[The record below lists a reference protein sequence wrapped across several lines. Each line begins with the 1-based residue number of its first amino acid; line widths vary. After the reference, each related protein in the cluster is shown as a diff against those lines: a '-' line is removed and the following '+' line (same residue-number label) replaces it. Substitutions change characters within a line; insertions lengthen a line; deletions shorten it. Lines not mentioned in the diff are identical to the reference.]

1 MKVLV
6 IGGGGREHTLCWKLS
21 QSPEVKEIFAV
32 PGNAGISEIVQC
44 KETEYEKSFSS
55 LVGLVRKEGIDLTVV
70 GPEVPLVNGIVDYF
84 QKKGLAIFGPSKAAA
99 LLEGSKVF
107 AKRFMKKY
115 HIPAADFKVF
125 SDPDKAIAYVEK
137 RKGPVVI
144 KADGLAAGK
153 GVLVTETKQ
162 EAVKAIK
169 LIMEKKAF
177 GDAGKRILVE
187 EKLFGQEVSFI
198 VLTDGKTVRS
208 LVSSQDHKPIY
219 DYDQGPNTGG
229 MGAYSPGPISP
240 SLHKKIMRRIIIPT
254 LQGMKEEGREFRG
267 VLYAGLMIKGGEPKV
282 LEFNVRFGDPESQA
296 TLPRLKNDLLEVL
309 LAVQEQSLNQVHLE
323 WRSQAAVCVILASRG
338 YPGSYDKG
346 KSIKGLEKLSR
357 LPNIFTFYA
366 GVKREDHGLVTSGG
380 RVLGVTALSKNLK
393 EAIRQV
399 YRAVEKVHFEGMY
412 YRRDIG
418 YKALKKRQLWLTKK
432 ANVIR

>member
-6 IGGGGREHTLCWKLS
+6 IGGGGREHALCWELS
-21 QSPEVKEIFAV
+21 RSPQVEEIFAV
-32 PGNAGISEIVQC
+32 PGNAGISEIAQC
-44 KETEYEKSFSS
+44 KKIEYEKNFSS
-55 LVGLVRKEGIDLTVV
+55 LAGLVSKEGIGLTIV

-84 QKKGLAIFGPSKAAA
+84 QKKGLVIFGPSKAAA

-115 HIPAADFKVF
+115 HIPTADFKVF
-125 SDPDKAIAYVEK
+125 SNPDKAIAYVEK
-137 RKGPVVI
+137 RKAPIVI

-153 GVLVTETKQ
+153 GVLVTETPQK
-162 EAVKAIK
+162 AVKAIK

-177 GDAGKRILVE
+177 GEAGKRILVE

-198 VLTDGKTVRS
+198 VLTDGKTVRP

-219 DYDQGPNTGG
+219 DHDQGPNTGG
-229 MGAYSPGPISP
+229 MGAYSPGPISA

-254 LQGMKEEGREFRG
+254 LQGMKEEGREFKG
-267 VLYAGLMIKGGEPKV
+267 VLYAGLMIKGADPKV
-282 LEFNVRFGDPESQA
+282 LEFNVRFGDPETQV

-309 LAVQEQSLNQVHLE
+309 LAVQDQSLNQVHLE
-323 WRSQAAVCVILASRG
+323 WRPQAAVCVILASRG

-346 KSIKGLEKLSR
+346 KPIKGLEKLSR

-366 GVKREDHGLVTSGG
+366 GVKREDHRLVTSGG

-393 EAIRQV
+393 EAVRQA
-399 YRAVEKVHFEGMY
+399 YRAVDKVYFEGMY
-412 YRRDIG
+412 CRRDIG
-418 YKALKKRQLWLTKK
+418 YKAVGKKR
-432 ANVIR
+432 

>member
-6 IGGGGREHTLCWKLS
+6 IGGGGREHALCRELS
-21 QSPEVKEIFAV
+21 QSPQVEEIFAV
-32 PGNAGISEIVQC
+32 PGNAGISEIAQC
-44 KETEYEKSFSS
+44 KKIEYEKNFSS
-55 LVGLVRKEGIDLTVV
+55 LAGLVNKEGIDLTVV
-70 GPEVPLVNGIVDYF
+70 GPEIPLVNGIVDYF
-84 QKKGLAIFGPSKAAA
+84 QKKGLAIFGPSRAAA
-99 LLEGSKVF
+99 SLEGSKVF

-115 HIPAADFKVF
+115 HIPTADFKVF

-137 RKGPVVI
+137 RKDPVVI

-153 GVLVTETKQ
+153 GVLVTETPQK
-162 EAVKAIK
+162 AVKAIK

-177 GDAGKRILVE
+177 GEAGKRILVE

-198 VLTDGKTVRS
+198 VLADGKTVRP

-219 DYDQGPNTGG
+219 DHNQGPNTGG

-240 SLHKKIMRRIIIPT
+240 LLHKKIMRRIIIPT
-254 LQGMKEEGREFRG
+254 LQGMKEEGREFKG
-267 VLYAGLMIKGGEPKV
+267 VLYAGLMIKGADPKV
-282 LEFNVRFGDPESQA
+282 LEFNVRFGDPETQV

-309 LAVQEQSLNQVHLE
+309 LAMQEQSLNQVRLE
-323 WRSQAAVCVILASRG
+323 WRPQAAVCVILASRG

-346 KSIKGLEKLSR
+346 KPIKGLEKLSR

-366 GVKREDHGLVTSGG
+366 GVKREDHRLVTSGG

-393 EAIRQV
+393 EAIRQA
-399 YRAVEKVHFEGMY
+399 YRAVDKVYFEGMY
-412 YRRDIG
+412 CRRDIG
-418 YKALKKRQLWLTKK
+418 YKAVGKK
-432 ANVIR
+432 

>member
-6 IGGGGREHTLCWKLS
+6 IGGGGREHALCWELS
-21 QSPEVKEIFAV
+21 RSPQVEEIFAV
-32 PGNAGISEIVQC
+32 PGNAGISEIAQC
-44 KETEYEKSFSS
+44 KKIEYEKNFSS
-55 LVGLVRKEGIDLTVV
+55 LAGLVSKEGIGLTIV

-84 QKKGLAIFGPSKAAA
+84 QKKGLVIFGPSKAAA

-115 HIPAADFKVF
+115 HIPTADFKVF

-137 RKGPVVI
+137 RKAPIVI

-153 GVLVTETKQ
+153 GVLVTETPQK
-162 EAVKAIK
+162 AVKAIK

-177 GDAGKRILVE
+177 GEAGKRILVE

-198 VLTDGKTVRS
+198 VLTDGKTVRP

-219 DYDQGPNTGG
+219 DHDQGPNTGG
-229 MGAYSPGPISP
+229 MGAYSPGPISA

-254 LQGMKEEGREFRG
+254 LQGMKEEGREFKG
-267 VLYAGLMIKGGEPKV
+267 VLYAGLMIKGADPKV
-282 LEFNVRFGDPESQA
+282 LEFNVRFGDPETQV

-309 LAVQEQSLNQVHLE
+309 LAVQDQSLNQVHLE
-323 WRSQAAVCVILASRG
+323 WRPQAAVCVILASRG

-346 KSIKGLEKLSR
+346 KPIKGLEKLSR
-357 LPNIFTFYA
+357 LSNIFTFHA
-366 GVKREDHGLVTSGG
+366 GVKREDHRLVTSGG

-393 EAIRQV
+393 EAVRQA
-399 YRAVEKVHFEGMY
+399 YRAVDKVYFEGMY
-412 YRRDIG
+412 CRRDIG
-418 YKALKKRQLWLTKK
+418 YKAIGKKR
-432 ANVIR
+432 

>member
-6 IGGGGREHTLCWKLS
+6 IGGGGREHALCWELS
-21 QSPEVKEIFAV
+21 RSPQVEEIFAV
-32 PGNAGISEIVQC
+32 PGNAGISEIAQC
-44 KETEYEKSFSS
+44 KKIEYEKNFSS
-55 LVGLVRKEGIDLTVV
+55 LAGLVSKEGIDLTVV

-84 QKKGLAIFGPSKAAA
+84 QKKGLVIFGPSKAAA

-115 HIPAADFKVF
+115 HIPTADFKVF
-125 SDPDKAIAYVEK
+125 SDPDKAIAYVDK
-137 RKGPVVI
+137 KKGPVVI

-153 GVLVTETKQ
+153 GVLVAETPQK
-162 EAVKAIK
+162 AVKAIK

-177 GDAGKRILVE
+177 GEAGKRILVE

-198 VLTDGKTVRS
+198 VLTDGKTVRP

-219 DYDQGPNTGG
+219 NHDQGPNTGG
-229 MGAYSPGPISP
+229 MGAYSPGPISA

-254 LQGMKEEGREFRG
+254 LQGMKEEGREFKG
-267 VLYAGLMIKGGEPKV
+267 VLYAGLMIKGADPKV
-282 LEFNVRFGDPESQA
+282 LEFNVRFGDPETQV

-309 LAVQEQSLNQVHLE
+309 LAVQDQSLNQVHLE
-323 WRSQAAVCVILASRG
+323 WRSQAAVCVILTSRG

-346 KSIKGLEKLSR
+346 KPIKGLEKLSR
-357 LPNIFTFYA
+357 LSNIFTFYA
-366 GVKREDHGLVTSGG
+366 GVKREDHRLVTSGG

-393 EAIRQV
+393 EAIRQA
-399 YRAVEKVHFEGMY
+399 YRAVDKVYFEGMY
-412 YRRDIG
+412 CRRDIG
-418 YKALKKRQLWLTKK
+418 YKAVGKKR
-432 ANVIR
+432 

>member
-21 QSPEVKEIFAV
+21 QSPQVKEIFAV
-32 PGNAGISEIVQC
+32 PGNAGISEIAQC
-44 KETEYEKSFSS
+44 KEIEYEKRFSS
-55 LVGLVRKEGIDLTVV
+55 LVSLAKKEGIDLTVV

-115 HIPAADFKVF
+115 RIPTADFKIF
-125 SDPDKAIAYVEK
+125 SGPDKAITYVEK
-137 RKGPVVI
+137 RAGPVVI

-153 GVLVTETKQ
+153 GALVTETPQ
-162 EAVKAIK
+162 EAVEAIK

-177 GDAGKRILVE
+177 GEAGKRILVE

-198 VLTDGKTVRS
+198 VLTDGKTVRP

-219 DYDQGPNTGG
+219 DHDRGPNTGG

-240 SLHKKIMRRIIIPT
+240 SLHKKIMKRIIIPT

-282 LEFNVRFGDPESQA
+282 LEFNVRFGDPETQP
-296 TLPRLKNDLLEVL
+296 TLPRLKNDLLEIL
-309 LAVQEQSLNQVHLE
+309 LAVQEQSLNEVHLE
-323 WRSQAAVCVILASRG
+323 WRPQAAVCVILASGG

-346 KSIKGLEKLSR
+346 KPIKGLEKLSR

-366 GVKREDHGLVTSGG
+366 GVKREDHQLVTSGG

-393 EAIRQV
+393 EAVRQA
-399 YRAVEKVHFEGMY
+399 YRAVDKVYFEGMY

-418 YKALKKRQLWLTKK
+418 YKALVGRGKH
-432 ANVIR
+432 

>member
-6 IGGGGREHTLCWKLS
+6 IGGGGREHALCWELS
-21 QSPEVKEIFAV
+21 RSPQVEEIFAV
-32 PGNAGISEIVQC
+32 PGNAGISEIAQC
-44 KETEYEKSFSS
+44 KKIEYEKNFSS
-55 LVGLVRKEGIDLTVV
+55 LAGLVSKEGIGLTIV

-84 QKKGLAIFGPSKAAA
+84 QKKGLVIFGPSKAAA

-115 HIPAADFKVF
+115 HIPTADFKVF
-125 SDPDKAIAYVEK
+125 SNPDKAIAYVEK
-137 RKGPVVI
+137 RKAPIVI

-153 GVLVTETKQ
+153 GVLVTETPQK
-162 EAVKAIK
+162 AVKAIK

-177 GDAGKRILVE
+177 GEAGKRILVE

-198 VLTDGKTVRS
+198 VLTDGKTVRP

-219 DYDQGPNTGG
+219 NHDQGPNTGG
-229 MGAYSPGPISP
+229 MGAYSPGPISA

-254 LQGMKEEGREFRG
+254 LQGMKEEGREFKG
-267 VLYAGLMIKGGEPKV
+267 VLYAGLMIKGADPKV
-282 LEFNVRFGDPESQA
+282 LEFNVRFGDPETQV

-309 LAVQEQSLNQVHLE
+309 LAVQDQSLNQVHLE
-323 WRSQAAVCVILASRG
+323 WRPQAAVCVILASRG

-346 KSIKGLEKLSR
+346 KPIKGLEKLSR
-357 LPNIFTFYA
+357 LSNIFTFYA
-366 GVKREDHGLVTSGG
+366 GVKREDHRLVTSGG

-399 YRAVEKVHFEGMY
+399 YRAVDKVYFEGMY
-412 YRRDIG
+412 CRRDIG
-418 YKALKKRQLWLTKK
+418 YKAVGKKR
-432 ANVIR
+432 

>member
-6 IGGGGREHTLCWKLS
+6 IGGGGREHALCWELS
-21 QSPEVKEIFAV
+21 RSPQVEEIFAV
-32 PGNAGISEIVQC
+32 PGNAGISEIAQC
-44 KETEYEKSFSS
+44 KKIEYEKNFSS
-55 LVGLVRKEGIDLTVV
+55 LAGLVSKEGIGLTIV

-84 QKKGLAIFGPSKAAA
+84 QKKGLVIFGPSKAAA

-115 HIPAADFKVF
+115 HIPTADFKVF

-137 RKGPVVI
+137 RKAPIVI

-153 GVLVTETKQ
+153 GVLVAETPQK
-162 EAVKAIK
+162 AVKAIK

-177 GDAGKRILVE
+177 GEAGKRILVE

-198 VLTDGKTVRS
+198 VLTDGKTVRP

-219 DYDQGPNTGG
+219 DHDQGPNTGG
-229 MGAYSPGPISP
+229 MGAYSPGPISA

-254 LQGMKEEGREFRG
+254 LQGMKEDGREFKG
-267 VLYAGLMIKGGEPKV
+267 VLYAGLMIKGGDPKV
-282 LEFNVRFGDPESQA
+282 LEFNVRFGDPETQV

-309 LAVQEQSLNQVHLE
+309 LAVQDQSLDHVHLE
-323 WRSQAAVCVILASRG
+323 WRSQAAVCVILTSRG

-346 KSIKGLEKLSR
+346 KPIKGLEKLSR
-357 LPNIFTFYA
+357 LPNVFTFYA
-366 GVKREDHGLVTSGG
+366 GVKREDHRLVTSGG

-393 EAIRQV
+393 EAVRQA
-399 YRAVEKVHFEGMY
+399 YRAVDKVYFEGMY
-412 YRRDIG
+412 CRRDIG
-418 YKALKKRQLWLTKK
+418 YQALVRPGKH
-432 ANVIR
+432 

>member
-6 IGGGGREHTLCWKLS
+6 IGGGGREHALCWELS
-21 QSPEVKEIFAV
+21 RSPQVEEIFAV
-32 PGNAGISEIVQC
+32 PGNAGISEIAQC
-44 KETEYEKSFSS
+44 KKIEYEKNFSS
-55 LVGLVRKEGIDLTVV
+55 LAVLVSKAGIDLTVV

-84 QKKGLAIFGPSKAAA
+84 QKKGLVIFGPSKAAA

-115 HIPAADFKVF
+115 HIPTADFKVF
-125 SDPDKAIAYVEK
+125 SDPDKAIAYVDK

-153 GVLVTETKQ
+153 GVLVAETPQK
-162 EAVKAIK
+162 AVKAIK

-177 GDAGKRILVE
+177 GEAGKRILVE

-198 VLTDGKTVRS
+198 VLTDGKTVRP

-219 DYDQGPNTGG
+219 NHDQGPNTGG
-229 MGAYSPGPISP
+229 MGAYSPGPISA

-254 LQGMKEEGREFRG
+254 LQGMKEEGREFKG
-267 VLYAGLMIKGGEPKV
+267 VLYAGLMIKGADPKV
-282 LEFNVRFGDPESQA
+282 LEFNVRFGDPETQV

-309 LAVQEQSLNQVHLE
+309 LAVQDQSLNQVHLE
-323 WRSQAAVCVILASRG
+323 WRPQAAVCVILASRG

-346 KSIKGLEKLSR
+346 KPIKGLEKLSR
-357 LPNIFTFYA
+357 LSNIFTFYA
-366 GVKREDHGLVTSGG
+366 GVKREDHRLVTSGG

-393 EAIRQV
+393 EAIRQA
-399 YRAVEKVHFEGMY
+399 YRAVDKVYFEGMY
-412 YRRDIG
+412 CRRDIG
-418 YKALKKRQLWLTKK
+418 YKAVGKKR
-432 ANVIR
+432 

>member
-6 IGGGGREHTLCWKLS
+6 IGGGGREHALCWELS
-21 QSPEVKEIFAV
+21 QSSQVEEIFAV
-32 PGNAGISEIVQC
+32 PGNAGISEIAQC
-44 KETEYEKSFSS
+44 KKIEYEKNFSS
-55 LVGLVRKEGIDLTVV
+55 LAGLVSKEGIDLTVV

-84 QKKGLAIFGPSKAAA
+84 QKKGLVIFGPCKAAA

-115 HIPAADFKVF
+115 HIPTADFKVF

-153 GVLVTETKQ
+153 GVLVAETPQK
-162 EAVKAIK
+162 AVKAIK

-177 GDAGKRILVE
+177 GEAGKRILVE

-198 VLTDGKTVRS
+198 VLTDGKTVRP

-219 DYDQGPNTGG
+219 DHDQGPNTGG

-240 SLHKKIMRRIIIPT
+240 LLHKKIMRRIIIPT
-254 LQGMKEEGREFRG
+254 LQGMKEEGREFKG
-267 VLYAGLMIKGGEPKV
+267 VLYAGLMIKGADPKV
-282 LEFNVRFGDPESQA
+282 LEFNVRFGDPETQV

-309 LAVQEQSLNQVHLE
+309 LAVQDQSLNQVHLE
-323 WRSQAAVCVILASRG
+323 WRPQAAVCVILASRG

-346 KSIKGLEKLSR
+346 KPIRGLEKLSR
-357 LPNIFTFYA
+357 LSNIFTFYA
-366 GVKREDHGLVTSGG
+366 GVKREDHRLVTSGG

-393 EAIRQV
+393 EAIRQA
-399 YRAVEKVHFEGMY
+399 YRAVDKVYFEGMY
-412 YRRDIG
+412 CRRDIG
-418 YKALKKRQLWLTKK
+418 YKAVGKKR
-432 ANVIR
+432 

>member
-6 IGGGGREHTLCWKLS
+6 IGGGGREHALCWELS
-21 QSPEVKEIFAV
+21 RSPQVEEIFAV
-32 PGNAGISEIVQC
+32 PGNAGISEIAQC
-44 KETEYEKSFSS
+44 KKIEYEKNFSS
-55 LVGLVRKEGIDLTVV
+55 LAGLVSKEGIGLTIV

-84 QKKGLAIFGPSKAAA
+84 QKKGLVIFGPSKAAA

-115 HIPAADFKVF
+115 HIPTADFKVF
-125 SDPDKAIAYVEK
+125 SNPDKAIAYVEK
-137 RKGPVVI
+137 RKAPIVI

-153 GVLVTETKQ
+153 GVLVAETPQK
-162 EAVKAIK
+162 AVKAIK

-177 GDAGKRILVE
+177 GEAGKRILVE

-198 VLTDGKTVRS
+198 VLTDGKTVRP

-219 DYDQGPNTGG
+219 NHDQGPNTGG
-229 MGAYSPGPISP
+229 MGAYSPGPISA

-254 LQGMKEEGREFRG
+254 LQGMKEEGREFKG
-267 VLYAGLMIKGGEPKV
+267 VLYAGLMIKGADPKV
-282 LEFNVRFGDPESQA
+282 LEFNVRFGDPETQV

-309 LAVQEQSLNQVHLE
+309 LAVQDQSLNQVHLE
-323 WRSQAAVCVILASRG
+323 WRPQAAVCVILASRG

-346 KSIKGLEKLSR
+346 KPIKGLEKLSR
-357 LPNIFTFYA
+357 LSNIFTFHA
-366 GVKREDHGLVTSGG
+366 GVKREDHRLVTSGG

-399 YRAVEKVHFEGMY
+399 YRAVDKVYFEGMY
-412 YRRDIG
+412 CRRDIG
-418 YKALKKRQLWLTKK
+418 YKALGKKR
-432 ANVIR
+432 

>member
-6 IGGGGREHTLCWKLS
+6 IGGGGREHALCWELS
-21 QSPEVKEIFAV
+21 RSPQVEEIFAV
-32 PGNAGISEIVQC
+32 PGNAGISEIAQC
-44 KETEYEKSFSS
+44 KKIEYEKNFSS
-55 LVGLVRKEGIDLTVV
+55 LAGLVSKEGIGLTIV

-84 QKKGLAIFGPSKAAA
+84 QKKGLVIFGPSKAAA

-125 SDPDKAIAYVEK
+125 SNPDKAIAYVEK
-137 RKGPVVI
+137 RKAPIVI

-153 GVLVTETKQ
+153 GVLVTETPQK
-162 EAVKAIK
+162 AVKAIK

-177 GDAGKRILVE
+177 GEAGKRILVE

-198 VLTDGKTVRS
+198 VLTDGKTVRP
-208 LVSSQDHKPIY
+208 LVSSQDHKSIY
-219 DYDQGPNTGG
+219 NHDQGPNTGG
-229 MGAYSPGPISP
+229 MGAYSPGPISA
-240 SLHKKIMRRIIIPT
+240 SLHKKIIRRIIIPT
-254 LQGMKEEGREFRG
+254 LQGMKEEGREFKG
-267 VLYAGLMIKGGEPKV
+267 VLYAGLMIKGADPKV
-282 LEFNVRFGDPESQA
+282 LEFNVRFGDPETQV

-309 LAVQEQSLNQVHLE
+309 LAVQDQSLNQVHLE
-323 WRSQAAVCVILASRG
+323 WRPQAAVCVILASRG

-346 KSIKGLEKLSR
+346 KPIKGLEKLSR
-357 LPNIFTFYA
+357 LSNIFTFHA
-366 GVKREDHGLVTSGG
+366 GVKREDHRLVTSGG

-399 YRAVEKVHFEGMY
+399 YRAVDKVYFEGMY
-412 YRRDIG
+412 CRRDIG
-418 YKALKKRQLWLTKK
+418 YQALVRPGKR
-432 ANVIR
+432 

>member
-6 IGGGGREHTLCWKLS
+6 IGGGGREHALCWELS
-21 QSPEVKEIFAV
+21 RSPQVEEIFAV
-32 PGNAGISEIVQC
+32 PGNAGISEIAQC
-44 KETEYEKSFSS
+44 KKIEYEKNFSS
-55 LVGLVRKEGIDLTVV
+55 LAGLVSKEGIDLTVV
-70 GPEVPLVNGIVDYF
+70 GPEIPLVNGIVDYF
-84 QKKGLAIFGPSKAAA
+84 QKKGLVIFGPCKAAA

-115 HIPAADFKVF
+115 HIPTADFKVF

-153 GVLVTETKQ
+153 GVLVAETPQK
-162 EAVKAIK
+162 AVKAIK

-177 GDAGKRILVE
+177 GEAGKRILVE

-198 VLTDGKTVRS
+198 VLTDGKTVRP
-208 LVSSQDHKPIY
+208 LISSQDHKPIY
-219 DYDQGPNTGG
+219 NHDQGPNTGG
-229 MGAYSPGPISP
+229 MGAYSPGPISA

-254 LQGMKEEGREFRG
+254 LQGMKEEGREFKG
-267 VLYAGLMIKGGEPKV
+267 VLYAGLMIKGADPKV
-282 LEFNVRFGDPESQA
+282 LEFNVRFGDPETQV

-309 LAVQEQSLNQVHLE
+309 LAVQDQSLNQVHLE
-323 WRSQAAVCVILASRG
+323 WRPQAAVCVILASRG

-346 KSIKGLEKLSR
+346 KPIKGLEKLSR
-357 LPNIFTFYA
+357 LSNIFTFYA
-366 GVKREDHGLVTSGG
+366 GVKREDHRLVTSGG

-393 EAIRQV
+393 EAIRQA
-399 YRAVEKVHFEGMY
+399 YRAVDKVYFEGMY
-412 YRRDIG
+412 CRRDIG
-418 YKALKKRQLWLTKK
+418 YKAVGKKR
-432 ANVIR
+432 